1 MMDWWCRKGIDGF
14 RMDVISLISKTKEMP
29 DGIVRPGSSYGDFF
43 PYCVHGPNVHAYLKE
58 MNEKVLSRYDLMTVG
73 ETAGVTVE
81 EAKRYAGSKE
91 HELNMVFQ
99 FEHVDIG
106 NTAGKWNTN
115 PVPLKELKDI
125 LSKWQNELEGK
136 AWNSLFWSNH
146 DQPRAVSRFGN
157 DSPKYRTRSAKML
170 ATCLHMMKGTP
181 YVYQGEELGMTNYPF
196 TNISEFRDIENINA
210 YHELVE
216 VEKRMDD
223 QTLMAC
229 FRYKSR
235 DNARTPM
242 QWDDSANAGFSS
254 GTPWIAVNPNY
265 TEINAKRQ
273 VDDPDSVFSYYKKL
287 IALRK
292 NYEIIVYGTY
302 QLLLAEDENLYV
314 YTRTLGEKKLLVLCN
329 FSEEEQKVAIPES
342 LRDRKCEI
350 LIGNYE
356 RSDTNV
362 QSLQPYEGLVLYY
375 A

>member
-1 MMDWWCRKGIDGF
+1 
-14 RMDVISLISKTKEMP
+14 
-29 DGIVRPGSSYGDFF
+29 
-43 PYCVHGPNVHAYLKE
+43 
-58 MNEKVLSRYDLMTVG
+58 
-73 ETAGVTVE
+73 
-81 EAKRYAGSKE
+81 
-91 HELNMVFQ
+91 
-99 FEHVDIG
+99 
-106 NTAGKWNTN
+106 
-115 PVPLKELKDI
+115 
-125 LSKWQNELEGK
+125 
-136 AWNSLFWSNH
+136 
-146 DQPRAVSRFGN
+146 
-157 DSPKYRTRSAKML
+157 
-170 ATCLHMMKGTP
+170 MMKGTP

-196 TNISEFRDIENINA
+196 TNISQFRDIENINA